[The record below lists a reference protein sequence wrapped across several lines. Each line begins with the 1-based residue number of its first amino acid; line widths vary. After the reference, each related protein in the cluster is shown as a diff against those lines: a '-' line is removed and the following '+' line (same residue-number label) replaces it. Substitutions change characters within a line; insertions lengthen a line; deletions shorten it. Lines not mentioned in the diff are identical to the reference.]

1 MIELVAQVVLHL
13 LPPVDLQ
20 GRRQRPLPLPA
31 RLRDLGQRAE
41 EEPEGRG
48 ERGQQREQGLRAG
61 RRKRAQSEISGKGR
75 GCVSGALSIPHWE
88 NGNHADHFLL
98 PEFQQN

>member
-20 GRRQRPLPLPA
+20 GRPQRPLPLPA

-41 EEPEGRG
+41 EEPKSRG
-48 ERGQQREQGLRAG
+48 ERGQQREQGLRAAG
-61 RRKRAQSEISGKGR
+61 GALRARSVSAEWEGGER
-75 GCVSGALSIPHWE
+75 GCVSSAPSPPPATPGRT
-88 NGNHADHFLL
+88 GKV
-98 PEFQQN
+98 